1 MPYLHTFEVFRQK
14 APGDAH
20 VHVGEVEAPDAE
32 AAMLLAK
39 EHFARREACC
49 SLWVADR
56 RQVLRSQWEPE
67 VFDAGRAKA
76 YRRSG
81 GLRAASAAAPAAT
94 AAAAPGTA
102 PGAPA

>member
-1 MPYLHTFEVFRQK
+1 MGYLRIYEVFRQK

-32 AAMLLAK
+32 AAMVAAK
-39 EHFARREACC
+39 EHFARREVCC

-56 RQVLRSQWEPE
+56 SQVLRSQWEPE

-81 GLRAASAAAPAAT
+81 GLRASS
-94 AAAAPGTA
+94 
-102 PGAPA
+102 GAQT

>member
-1 MPYLHTFEVFRQK
+1 MGYLRIYEVFRQK

-32 AAMLLAK
+32 TAMVLAK
-39 EHFARREACC
+39 EHFARLEVCC

-56 RQVLRSQWEPE
+56 SQVLRSQWEPE

-81 GLRAASAAAPAAT
+81 GFRAPSGVQP
-94 AAAAPGTA
+94 
-102 PGAPA
+102 

>member
-1 MPYLHTFEVFRQK
+1 MSYLHTYEVFRQK

-20 VHVGEVEAPDAE
+20 VHVGEVEAPDAA
-32 AAMLLAK
+32 AAMVLAK

-49 SLWVADR
+49 SLWLADR
-56 RQVLRSQWEPE
+56 SDLLRSQWEPE

-81 GLRAASAAAPAAT
+81 GLRASSGRQP
-94 AAAAPGTA
+94 
-102 PGAPA
+102 

>member
-1 MPYLHTFEVFRQK
+1 
-14 APGDAH
+14 
-20 VHVGEVEAPDAE
+20 
-32 AAMLLAK
+32 MLLAK

>member
-1 MPYLHTFEVFRQK
+1 VSGYLHTYEVFRQK

-32 AAMLLAK
+32 AAMTLAK

-49 SLWVADR
+49 SLWLADR
-56 RQVLRSQWEPE
+56 ADLLVSHWEPE

-81 GLRAASAAAPAAT
+81 GLRTAS
-94 AAAAPGTA
+94 G
-102 PGAPA
+102 GQL